1 MAKLELD
8 GREFDFN
15 RVSTQDALKVKS
27 AMMILANEKANIQD
41 YEKANK
47 TLDDLAFKY
56 LKVKNEDGTWM
67 ENIDEYAFS
76 ALFVNEMAGI
86 EIVAKFQERLKG
98 FLAALP
104 SFQAS
109 EAKARLDK

>member
-15 RVSTQDALKVKS
+15 RVTTQDALKVKS
-27 AMMILANEKANIQD
+27 AMMILANEKSSMQD
-41 YEKANK
+41 YEKANQV
-47 TLDDLAFKY
+47 LDDLAFKY
-56 LKVKNEDGTWM
+56 LKVKNSDGNWL

-76 ALFVNEMAGI
+76 ALFENEMAGI

-98 FLAALP
+98 FLNALP
-104 SFQAS
+104 SFQTA
-109 EAKARLDK
+109 EAKARLEK